1 MSTAVVYYSKN
12 NNTRVGAE
20 NLGERLGAKVI
31 ELKEA
36 KNGNVFQAIRKK
48 GSTLEE
54 EPWNKIKNDNEIFIM
69 TPIWASNSSPAI
81 NAFLNNADLS
91 NKEVTII
98 TFQQSRELKG
108 SEKVH
113 NYIKKKVEQKNGKVL
128 NCYALVG
135 AKMGHF
141 AGEDSIKS
149 EIDKIFK

>member
-12 NNTRVGAE
+12 NNTRAGAE
-20 NLGERLGAKVI
+20 NLGKRLGAKVI

-48 GSTLEE
+48 GSTLEGK
-54 EPWNKIKNDNEIFIM
+54 PWNEIKDDSTLFLM
-69 TPIWASNSSPAI
+69 TPIWASNGVPAI
-81 NAFLNNADLS
+81 NAFLDNADLS

-98 TFQQSRELKG
+98 TFQQSRGLKG

-113 NYIKKKVEQKNGKVL
+113 NYIKKRVEQKNGKVL

-135 AKMGHF
+135 ARIGHF

-149 EIDKIFK
+149 EIEKIFK